1 MEQQTDNKRI
11 SVKRKLIGI
20 VTSDKMTKTI
30 AVRVDRS
37 VKHPKYGKIY
47 TISKKY
53 KAHDEQGKAKMGDTV
68 EIMEVRPLA
77 KDKKWLYLRTVKSAI
92 Q

>member
-1 MEQQTDNKRI
+1 MEQITVNKKT

-20 VTSDKMTKTI
+20 VTSDKMIKTI
-30 AVRVDRS
+30 TVRVDRA
-37 VKHPKYGKIY
+37 VRHPKYGKIY

-53 KAHDEQGKAKMGDTV
+53 KAHDEHGKAKMGDTV
-68 EIMEVRPLA
+68 EIVEIRPLA
-77 KDKKWLYLRTVKSAI
+77 KDKKWLYSKTIKQAI

>member
-1 MEQQTDNKRI
+1 MEQQTDNKRATA
-11 SVKRKLIGI
+11 KRKLVGI

-30 AVRVDRS
+30 TVRVDRS

-47 TISKKY
+47 TVSKKY
-53 KAHDEQGKAKMGDTV
+53 KAHDENGKAKVGDTV
-68 EIMEVRPLA
+68 EMIEVRPLA

-92 Q
+92 R

>member
-1 MEQQTDNKRI
+1 MEQQTDNKRTAA
-11 SVKRKLIGI
+11 KRKLVGI

-30 AVRVDRS
+30 TVRVDRS

-47 TISKKY
+47 TVSKKY
-53 KAHDEQGKAKMGDTV
+53 KAHDEHGKAKIGDTV
-68 EIMEVRPLA
+68 EMIEIRPLA

-92 Q
+92 R

>member
-1 MEQQTDNKRI
+1 MEQKTVNKK
-11 SVKRKLIGI
+11 SSAKRKLIGI
-20 VTSDKMTKTI
+20 VTSDKMMKTI

-47 TISKKY
+47 TVSKKY
-53 KAHDEQGKAKMGDTV
+53 KAHDEHGKAKMGDTV
-68 EIMEVRPLA
+68 EIVEIRPLA
-77 KDKKWLYLRTVKSAI
+77 KDKKWLYSRTVKQAI